1 MLTASGGLRSIWRLM
16 VPEFSGYYLA
26 RWSILIRQRDGMICF
41 MCKRQCLKRREVDA
55 ALKEAE
61 IFPDNLPHIMYFKTK
76 DQIEARGLLGEAH
89 HIRAKYHYPEKAYN
103 LDNGVCLCWRCH
115 RRVVHSTYQTFRL
128 YVFMFVMAMRRKY
141 NRLFNEQ
148 NQYRVRPRR

>member
-16 VPEFSGYYLA
+16 VPKFSGYYLA

-41 MCKRQCLKRREVDA
+41 MCKRQCLKRREVRQLVHKAWVNCEGHTSGVEVEED
-55 ALKEAE
+55 E
-61 IFPDNLPHIMYFKTK
+61 I
-76 DQIEARGLLGEAH
+76 RGLLGEAH
-89 HIRAKYHYPEKAYN
+89 HIRAKFHYPGRAYD